1 MIYLIFLLEWWLLFL
16 TIYVHFPSRF
26 PRFLRER
33 SDKKA
38 EMATTAEQVL
48 DMYHS
53 QATTS
58 GDAAGAAGGAAGEG
72 DDDDDYI

>member
-1 MIYLIFLLEWWLLFL
+1 MY
-16 TIYVHFPSRF
+16 IYVRVLLSGRF

-53 QATTS
+53 QAVTTAS
-58 GDAAGAAGGAAGEG
+58 SSSAAASGGDAG
-72 DDDDDYI
+72 DDDGDYI